1 MNTPTGSHSGVLT
14 EEEQRS
20 ICTYRVEGQ
29 VVGASTF
36 AGRGIGHR
44 EAANLLSSAVVSND
58 IV

>member
-14 EEEQRS
+14 KEEQRS

-29 VVGASTF
+29 VVGATF

-44 EAANLLSSAVVSND
+44 EAANLLSSGVVSNH